1 MPFMMESLRLKLRQW
16 TFTLVIFGLAL
27 LISGITMKMAWKHAK
42 LSWLWIA
49 VAVIGACSLIIA
61 IAANYE
67 AILSFLVTRRGRM
80 GTNAIVC
87 VLLMT
92 AIMVMVNWIG
102 DRHHAR
108 FDWTRTKRHTLSPQ
122 TLKILKGLKKKVTI
136 VGFYRR
142 DSFEFER
149 MRDLL
154 KSYDDASPNVRAIV
168 VDPRDNPLLAEKYG
182 VTSTST
188 VVFECEG
195 KREVVSFGSEQEFTS
210 AILKLTRE
218 RKKKVYFL
226 QGHGEHSYSS
236 YDDEGYSRLK
246 DFLEKL
252 EYRVE
257 GLELMR
263 KQQVPK
269 DCDVLIVAGPQ
280 KPLMPEEV
288 EAIKGY
294 LKGGGKAL
302 IMVDPKSQHMN
313 EILEEYGVEVRGGYV
328 FDIVTLA
335 RDPRVLLIANFE
347 FHDITRPFMKAR
359 ANALLL
365 AECTA
370 LKKSEQAPTGFTVTE
385 LLKTTSEAWLKKELT
400 ENIAP
405 TKEDERGPF
414 TIALA
419 VAPSSPAKGE
429 KKTRLVL
436 IGDSDFASNQY
447 VSAFYNADF
456 FLNTINWLAQEEELI
471 EIKPREEPPD
481 TFIPTTRQQLFVF
494 LWSVIILPLLALMA
508 GVAVWL
514 SRR

>member
-1 MPFMMESLRLKLRQW
+1 MLSAFRSIQPRVRRW
-16 TFTLVIFGLAL
+16 TSTLVIFGLAL
-27 LISGITMKMAWKHAK
+27 ILSGITVKTAWRHAK
-42 LSWLWIA
+42 FEWLWIVITSVGVCSFIVAFA
-49 VAVIGACSLIIA
+49 V
-61 IAANYE
+61 NYE
-67 AILSFLVTRRGRM
+67 SILSFLLTRRGRM
-80 GTNAIVC
+80 GTNALISA
-87 VLLMT
+87 LLMA
-92 AIMVMVNWIG
+92 AIVVMVGWIG
-102 DRHHAR
+102 DRHHIR
-108 FDWTRTKRHTLSPQ
+108 LDWTRTKRHTLSPQ
-122 TLKILKGLKKKVTI
+122 TLKILKGLKKKITI

-149 MRDLL
+149 IRDLL
-154 KSYDDASPNVRAIV
+154 ESYEDASPNIRAMV
-168 VDPRDNPLLAEKYG
+168 VDLRDNPLLAEKYG

-218 RKKKVYFL
+218 RKKKIYFV

-236 YDDEGYSRLK
+236 YDDEGYSRVK

-252 EYRVE
+252 EYKVE

-269 DCDVLIVAGPQ
+269 DCDVLVIAGPQ
-280 KPLMPEEV
+280 KPFMPEEI
-288 EAIKGY
+288 EALKRY

-302 IMVDPKSQHMN
+302 IMLDPKSADMN
-313 EILEEYGVEVRGGYV
+313 EVLEEYGVGVKSGYV

-335 RDPRVLLIANFE
+335 RDPRVLLITNFE
-347 FHDITRPFMKAR
+347 HHDITRPFMKAR

-365 AECTA
+365 AECAA
-370 LKKSEQAPTGFTVTE
+370 LKKSEKTPTGYTVTE
-385 LLKTTSEAWLKKELT
+385 LLKTTSEAWLKMELT

-405 TKEDERGPF
+405 TREDERGPF
-414 TIALA
+414 TLALA
-419 VAPSSPAKGE
+419 VAPSSTADGE

-436 IGDSDFASNQY
+436 IGDSDFASNQF
-447 VSAFYNADF
+447 VPAFYNADF
-456 FLNTINWLAQEEELI
+456 FLNTINWLAQEEELV

-481 TFIPTTRQQLFVF
+481 TFMPTGRQQLFVF
-494 LWSVIILPLLALMA
+494 LWSVIVLPLVVLMA
-508 GVAVWL
+508 GIGVWL